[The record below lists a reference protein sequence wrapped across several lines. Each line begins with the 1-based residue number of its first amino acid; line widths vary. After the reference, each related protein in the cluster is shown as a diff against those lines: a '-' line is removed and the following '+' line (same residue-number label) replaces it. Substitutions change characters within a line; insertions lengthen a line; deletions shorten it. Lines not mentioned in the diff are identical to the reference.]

1 MPCTNQVPKDL
12 RAINEEIKKARKAG
26 EKQKHSSG
34 FGGKGFKFDE
44 EEAKKRLEAQKKNQK
59 MLLLENGEEVSE
71 DEEEKKRAEEQELE
85 FEEQAGNLT
94 SQHAQKVAQWTADT
108 IEKEKNMAFNDLVKK
123 ATGGLLLKDLN
134 LATAVQH
141 SQSAGLLNN
150 APANPA
156 PPPPGG
162 ASTALV
168 TSDVAA
174 RAQAAA
180 AALGLAPAAP
190 GGMAGGG
197 ALALM
202 PGVGDAARMAALK
215 AAQAVNNTGMG
226 QEEAHASAELEINDY
241 PQHARW
247 KVTQKDNVAPV
258 TEFND
263 VCVTAKVSFLAA
275 RLVKIPEV

>member
-1 MPCTNQVPKDL
+1 MCVCVRVCCVCGWGVWVWFAAHHL
-12 RAINEEIKKARKAG
+12 GAASRWAAWLVSGVERGREEGPPAAAARL
-26 EKQKHSSG
+26 S
-34 FGGKGFKFDE
+34 
-44 EEAKKRLEAQKKNQK
+44 R
-59 MLLLENGEEVSE
+59 SE
-71 DEEEKKRAEEQELE
+71 KRAEEQELE

>member
-1 MPCTNQVPKDL
+1 MDPQNLNHYPRPNQVPKDL
-12 RAINEEIKKARKAG
+12 RAINDEIKKARKAG

-44 EEAKKRLEAQKKNQK
+44 EEAKRRLETQRKNQK
-59 MLLLENGEEVSE
+59 LLLLENGEEVSE

-94 SQHAQKVAQWTADT
+94 TQHAQKVAQWTADT
-108 IEKEKNMAFNDLVKK
+108 IEKEKNLAFNDLVKK

-134 LATAVQH
+134 LATAVHH
-141 SQSAGLLNN
+141 SASAGLINN

-180 AALGLAPAAP
+180 AALGLAPAGKAI
-190 GGMAGGG
+190 GLQGSRSSGLGCR
-197 ALALM
+197 
-202 PGVGDAARMAALK
+202 ARARTSRQRL
-215 AAQAVNNTGMG
+215 QGLWFTGRRLLPC
-226 QEEAHASAELEINDY
+226 ASG
-241 PQHARW
+241 P
-247 KVTQKDNVAPV
+247 
-258 TEFND
+258 
-263 VCVTAKVSFLAA
+263 S
-275 RLVKIPEV
+275 